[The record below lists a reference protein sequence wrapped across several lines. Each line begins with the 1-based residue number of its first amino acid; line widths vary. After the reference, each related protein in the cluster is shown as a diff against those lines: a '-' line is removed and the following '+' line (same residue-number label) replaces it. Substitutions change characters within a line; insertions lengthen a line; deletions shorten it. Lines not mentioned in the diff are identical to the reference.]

1 MNLRAFP
8 CSGSRGLAVLGL
20 IGLLASPGY
29 SDNSAALVDGV
40 EVLVEN
46 VINGQT
52 AATKTEESGRFML
65 TGLAPGEYRLIIG
78 IVRQPAPV
86 SSDESEI
93 APAQPVGY
101 DVRISV
107 YGGAMT
113 AQWVPASSPKMRV
126 GIVFAV
132 PSRANGTIAGTIT
145 PAAPPAVQTRITW
158 PIPPSFGN

>member
-8 CSGSRGLAVLGL
+8 YPGSRGLAVLGL
-20 IGLLASPGY
+20 IGLLANPAY
-29 SDNSAALVDGV
+29 SDNSSVVDGV

-46 VINGQT
+46 VVNGKT
-52 AATKTEESGRFML
+52 AATKTEKSGRFML
-65 TGLAPGEYRLIIG
+65 TGLAPGEYRLVIG
-78 IVRQPAPV
+78 IVRRPA
-86 SSDESEI
+86 SSSSVESEVAI
-93 APAQPVGY
+93 DQPVGY

-113 AQWVPASSPKMRV
+113 TQWVPASSPKVRV

-132 PSRANGTIAGTIT
+132 PSRASGTIAGTIT

-158 PIPPSFGN
+158 PIPPSLEN

>member
-8 CSGSRGLAVLGL
+8 YPGSRGLAVLGL

-29 SDNSAALVDGV
+29 SDNSAAPVDGV
-40 EVLVEN
+40 AVLVEN
-46 VINGQT
+46 VISGET
-52 AATKTEESGRFML
+52 TATKTQDSGRFML

-78 IVRQPAPV
+78 IVRRPATT
-86 SSDESEI
+86 SSEESKT

-126 GIVFAV
+126 GVVFAV

-145 PAAPPAVQTRITW
+145 PADPPAVQTRITW
-158 PIPPSFGN
+158 PIPPAFGN

>member
-8 CSGSRGLAVLGL
+8 YPSSRGLAVLGL

-29 SDNSAALVDGV
+29 SDNSAVVDGV

-46 VINGQT
+46 VINGET

-78 IVRQPAPV
+78 IVRRSGPAPSV
-86 SSDESEI
+86 ESEVT
-93 APAQPVGY
+93 PAQPVGY

-113 AQWVPASSPKMRV
+113 AQWVPASSPKVRV

-158 PIPPSFGN
+158 PIPPSFDN